1 MKYAGAA
8 IALVSLTTAFAL
20 WRLAATGELSRI
32 IEWIREHQL
41 AGSFVYVL
49 VFSTCII
56 ACLPATVFELAA
68 GYIFGFGWGWLL
80 ATIGKTTGS
89 LISFALG
96 RYYLQEHV
104 LKTMNRGP
112 PLFRALAQL
121 MSKNELKWKLVIL
134 TRIAWMPIAI
144 KNYGLSVLP
153 VSFALFFWPMLLVGA
168 IFTAISVSLGH
179 SATHVTSLL
188 AGDDGSNSPL
198 KIVVMVVG
206 AASAFGLVG
215 IVGYHTRRHLEEMAK
230 DSDPETELMTDSP
243 SSLTSSSDEES
254 LEDVATTTELT

>member
-1 MKYAGAA
+1 
-8 IALVSLTTAFAL
+8 
-20 WRLAATGELSRI
+20 
-32 IEWIREHQL
+32 
-41 AGSFVYVL
+41 
-49 VFSTCII
+49 
-56 ACLPATVFELAA
+56 
-68 GYIFGFGWGWLL
+68 
-80 ATIGKTTGS
+80 
-89 LISFALG
+89 
-96 RYYLQEHV
+96 
-104 LKTMNRGP
+104 
-112 PLFRALAQL
+112 

-153 VSFALFFWPMLLVGA
+153 VSFALFFWPMLLIGA

-254 LEDVATTTELT
+254 LEEVATTTELT

>member
-8 IALVSLTTAFAL
+8 IAIVSLTTAFAL
-20 WRLAATGELSRI
+20 WRLAATGDLSRI

-80 ATIGKTTGS
+80 ATIG
-89 LISFALG
+89 

-104 LKTMNRGP
+104 LKMMNRGP

-153 VSFALFFWPMLLVGA
+153 VSFALFFWPMLLIGA

-230 DSDPETELMTDSP
+230 ESDPETELMTDSP

-254 LEDVATTTELT
+254 LEEVATTT